1 MKNEKRIPSAHAG
14 LKTGFDGVD
23 GFLHGIYPGEV
34 LLLGGRPG
42 MGKSAFAK
50 GVARAVCHDRKVLYL
65 DMQHGKHESQRI
77 LIVQTGGFLE
87 LNDIRRAIGQELPAL
102 VILDP
107 FQRVLCATLHN
118 AAAVLREIKKMA
130 LEFGIS
136 FLITTKLLRT
146 PEKRSDP
153 IPTTGDIPNCQELL
167 PFVDTVLLLFRPAYY
182 DPDADRRS
190 AICIAE
196 KTACAECKII
206 PLRWDDAYA
215 AFADYAM

>member
-14 LKTGFDGVD
+14 LKTGFVGVD

-65 DMQHGKHESQRI
+65 DMQHGKHEPQKN

-107 FQRVLCATLHN
+107 FQRILRTALRN
-118 AAAVLREIKKMA
+118 AAAVLREIKIMA
-130 LEFGIS
+130 LEFGIP
-136 FLITTKLLRT
+136 FLITTELLRT

-196 KTACAECKII
+196 KTACAECRSI

-215 AFADYAM
+215 AFADYAV